1 MHFLTLNSEEKF
13 QPLQVPENH
22 QMNLM
27 HSIKRKSQISYQRL
41 QHFVTK
47 ISFPKC
53 WASFLY
59 TFVIWSKFWST
70 HKYNVFFILGVGIA
84 NIVEHS
90 PHDSLVKMYIIN
102 FVYVNLLDSPKLLQD
117 RFHYYTCFTY
127 EETKEVRRG

>member
-1 MHFLTLNSEEKF
+1 M
-13 QPLQVPENH
+13 
-22 QMNLM
+22 
-27 HSIKRKSQISYQRL
+27 
-41 QHFVTK
+41 
-47 ISFPKC
+47 
-53 WASFLY
+53 
-59 TFVIWSKFWST
+59 
-70 HKYNVFFILGVGIA
+70 FFILGVGIA